1 VMVARIGL
9 EEPGEGKHRAL
20 YAREKRRSLAARAG
34 ARLVGTVVAMVLL
47 WCDGAF
53 AAGPHV
59 ILLRGWFGVFSTGLD
74 SIADQLR
81 AQGIEAEVA
90 GHLSWSNEIAEI
102 LRQRSAGQTGPLV
115 LVGHSQGANNV
126 IDMARSLESHN
137 IIVDLLVTLSPYNQ
151 NPIPAN
157 VVKAINYYQSPG
169 WGQAIA
175 ADHGFRGKILNFNL
189 ADDLSI
195 AHINIDKSA
204 RIEAEI
210 VHEITALAQQPM
222 RGKSNPESK
231 PPTRE

>member
-1 VMVARIGL
+1 MAVMVARVGL

-20 YAREKRRSLAARAG
+20 YAREKRRSLAVRAG
-34 ARLVGTVVAMVLL
+34 ARLVGTVVAMILL

-74 SIADQLR
+74 SIANQLR

-126 IDMARSLESHN
+126 IDIARSLESHN
-137 IIVDLLVTLSPYNQ
+137 VTVDLLVTLSPYNQ
-151 NPIPAN
+151 NLIPAN

-175 ADHGFRGKILNFNL
+175 ADQGFHGKILNFNL
-189 ADDLSI
+189 ADDLTI
-195 AHINIDKSA
+195 WHISIDKSA
-204 RIEAEI
+204 RVETEI
-210 VHEITALAQQPM
+210 VHEITALAQQTNQ
-222 RGKSNPESK
+222 KK
-231 PPTRE
+231 K